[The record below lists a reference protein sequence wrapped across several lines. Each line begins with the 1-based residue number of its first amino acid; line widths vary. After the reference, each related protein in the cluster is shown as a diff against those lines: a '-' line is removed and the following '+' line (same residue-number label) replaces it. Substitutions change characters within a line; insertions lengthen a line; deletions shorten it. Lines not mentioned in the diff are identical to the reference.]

1 MHSEDSETKLKLFVW
16 PTNDGI
22 SMVGG
27 TGVPF
32 DPTSTARICF
42 RGHNLVEHTLYECLE
57 AYLLAPS

>member
-42 RGHNLVEHTLYECLE
+42 RGHNLVEHKSRSIFVNSILMV
-57 AYLLAPS
+57 S